1 MRSSPVAAC
10 SRLFV
15 SCIPGPALEK
25 AMCKRMAA
33 MEKSF
38 RTFIFNAFVIYFV
51 VLYFGVHG
59 KTINS
64 YAGPWNVVVEKMYDC
79 GAKHN
84 WSVSMRFSHYN
95 PARHSELQHARG
107 WFNATTPMT
116 DDTWMHVAL
125 DAWSNNMWKENAF
138 VFKFSNHGCSVA
150 WKYVPDVLQHF
161 FPGAR
166 HTSPCIPVGL
176 YETDAPV
183 RWSVPSIPVMVYG
196 QYRYR
201 MSSGYLQQ
209 PAEAII
215 CIEGRVIPK
224 TY

>member
-64 YAGPWNVVVEKMYDC
+64 YAVIMGHGMLSLKRCMTAGRN
-79 GAKHN
+79 
-84 WSVSMRFSHYN
+84 
-95 PARHSELQHARG
+95 
-107 WFNATTPMT
+107 TT
-116 DDTWMHVAL
+116 
-125 DAWSNNMWKENAF
+125 
-138 VFKFSNHGCSVA
+138 
-150 WKYVPDVLQHF
+150 
-161 FPGAR
+161 
-166 HTSPCIPVGL
+166 
-176 YETDAPV
+176 
-183 RWSVPSIPVMVYG
+183 G
-196 QYRYR
+196 Q
-201 MSSGYLQQ
+201 
-209 PAEAII
+209 
-215 CIEGRVIPK
+215 
-224 TY
+224 